1 MKKLLITSALGAFLI
16 GGGVAI
22 AQPEMGAGG
31 PPMRGP
37 MRGVMMADANKDGK
51 LTRAEVTA
59 AADQAFAKMDLNKD
73 GKVTKEEREALRQ
86 QRFDARFAE
95 MDTDRNGQISKA
107 EFQVSRDA
115 RMEKVAERREAR
127 AERGGPDGARK
138 GWMRHR
144 GGKGGGWGGGMMG
157 GRGIDA
163 DKDGTITRAEFVAR
177 PIAMFDRADA
187 NKDGT
192 VTAEEM
198 KAAMPGRGK
207 WGKGRDMPPPPPP
220 AQN

>member
-37 MRGVMMADANKDGK
+37 MRGVMMADTNKDGK

-144 GGKGGGWGGGMMG
+144 GGKAGMMG

-207 WGKGRDMPPPPPP
+207 WGKGRDMAPPPPPP
-220 AQN
+220 PPVQD